1 MIEYRPVLFFLGILL
16 SGLAAAMILPA
27 LVDGAFGSPDW
38 QAFVAAAALTLFV
51 GIAFMLVSR
60 GGWTSIPVRDGFV
73 LTTAAWVLSAAFGAL
88 PFLLSDLDLSYTDA
102 FFEAMSGI
110 TTTGSTVLSGLD
122 DAPRG
127 ILLWRSLLQWLGGIG
142 FIVMAVAV
150 LPMLQVGGMHLFRT
164 EFSDP
169 AGKVLP
175 RVGQLATGIGSVY
188 LGATIA
194 CMVAMWIAGMSAF
207 EATAHAMT
215 TIATGGFS
223 TSDQS
228 IGHFASAPI
237 EWIATVFMIVGS
249 LPFLLL
255 WGALRGKP
263 RGLYRD
269 TQVQW
274 FFAIVAVCV
283 VAIALWQWL
292 ASGRALSVAIRESA
306 FNVTSIITGTGY
318 ASADYWQW
326 GTFPAAA
333 FLFFMFIGGCAG
345 STSCS
350 VKVFRYQILYQ
361 ALTVQMVR
369 LMRPHGVAVP
379 HYNGRP
385 IPDSVTDSVFAFF
398 FLFLLLF
405 ALLAFALSALGLDF
419 VTAISSAATAIA
431 NVGPGLG
438 DVVGPSGTFASIPDA
453 GKWLMAAGML
463 LGRLEVFTVLVLLS
477 PAFWRG

>member
-16 SGLAAAMILPA
+16 SGLAAAMVVPA

-38 QAFVAAAALTLFV
+38 QAFAAAAALTLFV
-51 GIAFMLVSR
+51 GIAFMLLSR

-122 DAPRG
+122 EAPRG

-142 FIVMAVAV
+142 FIVMAIAV
-150 LPMLQVGGMHLFRT
+150 LPILQVGGMHLFRT
-164 EFSDP
+164 EFADP
-169 AGKVLP
+169 SGKVLP
-175 RVGQLATGIGSVY
+175 RVGQLATGIGSIY

-194 CMVAMWIAGMSAF
+194 CMIAMWMAGMSAF

-228 IGHFASAPI
+228 VGHFASAPI

-255 WGALRGKP
+255 WGALRGKAL
-263 RGLYRD
+263 GLLRD

-274 FFAIVAVCV
+274 FFGIVAASV
-283 VAIALWQWL
+283 VAIAMWQWL
-292 ASGRALSVAIRESA
+292 ASGHPLSQAIRESA

-361 ALTVQMVR
+361 ALIVQMVR

-379 HYNGRP
+379 QYNGRP
-385 IPDSVTDSVFAFF
+385 IPESVTDSVFAFF

-405 ALLAFALSALGLDF
+405 ALLAFGLAALGLDF

-463 LGRLEVFTVLVLLS
+463 LGRLEIFTVLVLLS
-477 PAFWRG
+477 PSFWRA

>member
-16 SGLAAAMILPA
+16 SGLAAAMVVPA

-38 QAFVAAAALTLFV
+38 QAFTAAAALTLFV
-51 GIAFMLVSR
+51 GIAFMLLSR

-122 DAPRG
+122 EAPRG

-142 FIVMAVAV
+142 FIVMAIAV
-150 LPMLQVGGMHLFRT
+150 LPILQVGGMHLFRT
-164 EFSDP
+164 EFADP
-169 AGKVLP
+169 SGKVLP
-175 RVGQLATGIGSVY
+175 RVGQLATGIGSIY

-194 CMVAMWIAGMSAF
+194 CMIAMWMAGMSAF

-255 WGALRGKP
+255 WGALRGKAL
-263 RGLYRD
+263 GLLRD

-274 FFAIVAVCV
+274 FFGIVAASV
-283 VAIALWQWL
+283 VAIAMWQWL
-292 ASGRALSVAIRESA
+292 ASGHPLSQAIRESA

-361 ALTVQMVR
+361 ALIVQMVR

-379 HYNGRP
+379 QYNGRP
-385 IPDSVTDSVFAFF
+385 IPESVTDSVFAFF

-405 ALLAFALSALGLDF
+405 ALLAFGLAALGLDF

-463 LGRLEVFTVLVLLS
+463 LGRLEIFTVLVLLS
-477 PAFWRG
+477 PSFWRA

>member
-16 SGLAAAMILPA
+16 SGLAAAMVLPA
-27 LVDGAFGSPDW
+27 LVDGAFGNSDW
-38 QAFVAAAALTLFV
+38 RAFAAAAAITLFV

-60 GGWTSIPVRDGFV
+60 GGWTSIPVRDGFI
-73 LTTAAWVLSAAFGAL
+73 LTTASWVLSAAFGAL
-88 PFLLSDLDLSYTDA
+88 PFLLSDLGLSYTDA

-110 TTTGSTVLSGLD
+110 TTTGSTVLTGLD

-142 FIVMAVAV
+142 FVVMAVAV

-169 AGKVLP
+169 SGKVLP

-194 CMVAMWIAGMSAF
+194 CMVAMWIAGMTAF

-228 IGHFASAPI
+228 IGHFGSAPI

-255 WGALRGKP
+255 WGALRGKAFS
-263 RGLYRD
+263 LLRD

-274 FFAIVAVCV
+274 FAAIIATSVA
-283 VAIALWQWL
+283 AIALWQWL
-292 ASGRALSVAIRESA
+292 AGGQALSVAIRESA

-361 ALTVQMVR
+361 ALIVQMVR

-405 ALLAFALSALGLDF
+405 ALLAFGLSALGLDF

-438 DVVGPSGTFASIPDA
+438 DVVGPSGTFASLPA
-453 GKWLMAAGML
+453 TAKWLMAAGML

-477 PAFWRG
+477 PSFWRP

>member
-16 SGLAAAMILPA
+16 SGLAAAMVVPA

-38 QAFVAAAALTLFV
+38 QAFAAAAALTLFV
-51 GIAFMLVSR
+51 GIAFMLLSR

-122 DAPRG
+122 EAPRG

-142 FIVMAVAV
+142 FIVMAIAV
-150 LPMLQVGGMHLFRT
+150 LPILQVGGMHLFRT
-164 EFSDP
+164 EFADP
-169 AGKVLP
+169 SGKVLP
-175 RVGQLATGIGSVY
+175 RVGQLATGIGSIY

-194 CMVAMWIAGMSAF
+194 CMIAMWMAGMSAF

-255 WGALRGKP
+255 WGALRGKAL
-263 RGLYRD
+263 GLLRD

-274 FFAIVAVCV
+274 FFGIVAASV
-283 VAIALWQWL
+283 VAIAMWQWL
-292 ASGRALSVAIRESA
+292 ASGHPLFQAIRESA

-361 ALTVQMVR
+361 ALIVQMVR

-379 HYNGRP
+379 QYNGRP
-385 IPDSVTDSVFAFF
+385 IPESVTDSVFAFF

-405 ALLAFALSALGLDF
+405 ALLAFGLAALGLDF

-463 LGRLEVFTVLVLLS
+463 LGRLEIFTVLVLLS
-477 PAFWRG
+477 PSFWRA

>member
-1 MIEYRPVLFFLGILL
+1 VIEYRPVLFFLGILL
-16 SGLAAAMILPA
+16 SGLAAAMVLPA
-27 LVDGAFGSPDW
+27 LVDGAFGSSDW
-38 QAFVAAAALTLFV
+38 RAFAAAAAITLFV

-60 GGWTSIPVRDGFV
+60 GGWTSIPVRDGFI
-73 LTTAAWVLSAAFGAL
+73 LTTASWVLSAAFGAL
-88 PFLLSDLDLSYTDA
+88 PFLLSDLGLSYTDA

-110 TTTGSTVLSGLD
+110 TTTGSTVLTGLD

-142 FIVMAVAV
+142 FVVMAVAV

-169 AGKVLP
+169 SGKVLP

-188 LGATIA
+188 LGATVA
-194 CMVAMWIAGMSAF
+194 CMVAMWIAGMTAF

-228 IGHFASAPI
+228 IGHFGSAPI

-255 WGALRGKP
+255 WGALRGKAFS
-263 RGLYRD
+263 LLRD

-274 FFAIVAVCV
+274 FAAIIATSVA
-283 VAIALWQWL
+283 AIALWQWL
-292 ASGRALSVAIRESA
+292 AGGQALSVAIRESA

-361 ALTVQMVR
+361 ALIVQMVR

-405 ALLAFALSALGLDF
+405 ALLAFGLSALGLDF

-438 DVVGPSGTFASIPDA
+438 DVVGPSGTFASLPA
-453 GKWLMAAGML
+453 TAKWLMAAGML

-477 PAFWRG
+477 PSFWRP

>member
-16 SGLAAAMILPA
+16 SGLAAAMVLPA
-27 LVDGAFGSPDW
+27 LVDGAFGSSDW
-38 QAFVAAAALTLFV
+38 QAFAAAAAITLFV
-51 GIAFMLVSR
+51 GITFMLVSR
-60 GGWTSIPVRDGFV
+60 GGWTSIPVRDGFI
-73 LTTAAWVLSAAFGAL
+73 LTTASWVLSAAFGAL
-88 PFLLSDLDLSYTDA
+88 PFLLSDLGLSYTDA

-110 TTTGSTVLSGLD
+110 TTTGSTVLTGLD
-122 DAPRG
+122 DTPRG

-169 AGKVLP
+169 SGKVLP

-188 LGATIA
+188 LGATVA
-194 CMVAMWIAGMSAF
+194 CMVAMWIAGMTAF

-228 IGHFASAPI
+228 IGHFGSAPI

-255 WGALRGKP
+255 WGALRGKAFS
-263 RGLYRD
+263 LLRD

-274 FFAIVAVCV
+274 FAGIIAASVA
-283 VAIALWQWL
+283 AIALWQWL
-292 ASGRALSVAIRESA
+292 AGGQALSVAIRESA

-318 ASADYWQW
+318 SSADYWQW

-361 ALTVQMVR
+361 ALIVQMVR

-405 ALLAFALSALGLDF
+405 ALLAFGLSALGLDF

-438 DVVGPSGTFASIPDA
+438 DVVGPSGTFASLPSTA
-453 GKWLMAAGML
+453 KWLMAAGML

-477 PAFWRG
+477 PSFWRR

>member
-16 SGLAAAMILPA
+16 SGLAAAMVVPA

-38 QAFVAAAALTLFV
+38 QAFAAAAALTLFV
-51 GIAFMLVSR
+51 GIAFMLLSR

-122 DAPRG
+122 EAPRG

-142 FIVMAVAV
+142 FIVMAIAV
-150 LPMLQVGGMHLFRT
+150 LPILQVGGMHLFRT
-164 EFSDP
+164 EFADP
-169 AGKVLP
+169 SGKVLP
-175 RVGQLATGIGSVY
+175 RVGQLATGIGSIY

-194 CMVAMWIAGMSAF
+194 CMIAMWMAGMSAF

-255 WGALRGKP
+255 WGALRGKAL
-263 RGLYRD
+263 GLLRD

-274 FFAIVAVCV
+274 FFGIVAASV
-283 VAIALWQWL
+283 VAIAMWQWL
-292 ASGRALSVAIRESA
+292 ASGHPLSQAIRESA

-361 ALTVQMVR
+361 ALIVQMVR

-379 HYNGRP
+379 QYNGRP
-385 IPDSVTDSVFAFF
+385 IPESVTDSVFAFF

-405 ALLAFALSALGLDF
+405 ALLAFGLAALGLDF

-463 LGRLEVFTVLVLLS
+463 LGRLEIFTVLVLLS
-477 PAFWRG
+477 PSFWRA

>member
-1 MIEYRPVLFFLGILL
+1 VIEYRPVLFFLGILL
-16 SGLAAAMILPA
+16 SGLAAAMVLPA
-27 LVDGAFGSPDW
+27 LVDGAFGNSDW
-38 QAFVAAAALTLFV
+38 RAFAAAAAITLFV

-60 GGWTSIPVRDGFV
+60 GGWTSIPVRDGFI
-73 LTTAAWVLSAAFGAL
+73 LTTASWVLSAAFGAL
-88 PFLLSDLDLSYTDA
+88 PFLLSDLGLSYTDA

-110 TTTGSTVLSGLD
+110 TTTGSTVLTGLD

-142 FIVMAVAV
+142 FVVMAVAV

-169 AGKVLP
+169 SGKVLP

-194 CMVAMWIAGMSAF
+194 CMVAMWIAGMTAF

-228 IGHFASAPI
+228 IGHFGSAPI

-255 WGALRGKP
+255 WGALRGKAFS
-263 RGLYRD
+263 LLRD

-274 FFAIVAVCV
+274 FAAIIATSVA
-283 VAIALWQWL
+283 AIALWQWL
-292 ASGRALSVAIRESA
+292 AGGQALSVAIRESA

-361 ALTVQMVR
+361 ALIVQMVR

-405 ALLAFALSALGLDF
+405 ALLAFGLSALGLDF

-438 DVVGPSGTFASIPDA
+438 DVVGPSGTFASLPA
-453 GKWLMAAGML
+453 TAKWLMAAGML

-477 PAFWRG
+477 PSFWRP

>member
-16 SGLAAAMILPA
+16 SGLAAAMVLPA
-27 LVDGAFGSPDW
+27 LVDGAFGSSDW
-38 QAFVAAAALTLFV
+38 RAFAAAAAITLFV

-60 GGWTSIPVRDGFV
+60 GGWTSIPVRDGFI
-73 LTTAAWVLSAAFGAL
+73 LTTASWVLSAAFGAL
-88 PFLLSDLDLSYTDA
+88 PFLLSDLGLSYTDA

-110 TTTGSTVLSGLD
+110 TTTGSTVLTGLD

-142 FIVMAVAV
+142 FVVMAVAV

-169 AGKVLP
+169 SGKVLP

-188 LGATIA
+188 LGATVA
-194 CMVAMWIAGMSAF
+194 CMVAMWIAGMTAF

-228 IGHFASAPI
+228 IGHFGSAPI

-255 WGALRGKP
+255 WGALRGKAFS
-263 RGLYRD
+263 LLRD

-274 FFAIVAVCV
+274 FAAIIATSVA
-283 VAIALWQWL
+283 AIALWQWL
-292 ASGRALSVAIRESA
+292 AGGQALSVAIRESA

-361 ALTVQMVR
+361 ALIVQMVR

-405 ALLAFALSALGLDF
+405 ALLAFGLSALGLDF

-438 DVVGPSGTFASIPDA
+438 DVVGPSGTFASLPA
-453 GKWLMAAGML
+453 TAKWLMAAGML

-477 PAFWRG
+477 PSFWRP

>member
-1 MIEYRPVLFFLGILL
+1 MR
-16 SGLAAAMILPA
+16 
-27 LVDGAFGSPDW
+27 
-38 QAFVAAAALTLFV
+38 
-51 GIAFMLVSR
+51 R
-60 GGWTSIPVRDGFV
+60 
-73 LTTAAWVLSAAFGAL
+73 
-88 PFLLSDLDLSYTDA
+88 
-102 FFEAMSGI
+102 
-110 TTTGSTVLSGLD
+110 
-122 DAPRG
+122 PRG

-142 FIVMAVAV
+142 FIVMAIAV
-150 LPMLQVGGMHLFRT
+150 LPILQVGGMHLFRT
-164 EFSDP
+164 EFADP
-169 AGKVLP
+169 SGKVLP
-175 RVGQLATGIGSVY
+175 RVGQLATGIGSIY

-194 CMVAMWIAGMSAF
+194 CMIAMWMAGMSAF

-255 WGALRGKP
+255 WGALRGKAL
-263 RGLYRD
+263 GLLRD

-274 FFAIVAVCV
+274 FFGIVAASV
-283 VAIALWQWL
+283 VAIAMWQWL
-292 ASGRALSVAIRESA
+292 ASGHPLSQAIRESA

-361 ALTVQMVR
+361 ALIVQMVR

-379 HYNGRP
+379 QYNGRP
-385 IPDSVTDSVFAFF
+385 IPESVTDSVFAFF

-405 ALLAFALSALGLDF
+405 ALLAFGLAALGLDF

-463 LGRLEVFTVLVLLS
+463 LGRLEIFTVLVLLS
-477 PAFWRG
+477 PSFWRA